1 MILNFGSTAC
11 PWLSPFRSFVFFLFS
26 FSFWLKCFDL
36 CNGNQILGNCYASLM
51 FVVCRR
57 ELSGTILSYFRLC
70 HTYVYLVIQSELR
83 VECVCVYIYVI
94 WIFSFST
101 KAMLLGFVIT
111 MIKNCNS
118 SFSRCMLGGIKKA
131 FQGVFVVTNQALT
144 RWL

>member
-83 VECVCVYIYVI
+83 VECVCVYIYICYLDFFFFYQSYVYHNDKKLQFKLFKVYA
-94 WIFSFST
+94 W
-101 KAMLLGFVIT
+101 GD
-111 MIKNCNS
+111 
-118 SFSRCMLGGIKKA
+118 KKA
-131 FQGVFVVTNQALT
+131 FQGVFVATNQALT